1 MFPTCSSSSSS
12 GRQQSPI
19 DVEEE
24 STRDLSGRVRIANY
38 ALNVSLVQINTGKG
52 GQPGHFSFCSQ
63 LVIEIFP

>member
-1 MFPTCSSSSSS
+1 MFPTCSSSSSA
-12 GRQQSPI
+12 RQQSPI

-52 GQPGHFSFCSQ
+52 GQPGHFSF
-63 LVIEIFP
+63 VRR

>member
-52 GQPGHFSFCSQ
+52 G
-63 LVIEIFP
+63 

>member
-1 MFPTCSSSSSS
+1 MFPTCSSSSS

-52 GQPGHFSFCSQ
+52 G
-63 LVIEIFP
+63 